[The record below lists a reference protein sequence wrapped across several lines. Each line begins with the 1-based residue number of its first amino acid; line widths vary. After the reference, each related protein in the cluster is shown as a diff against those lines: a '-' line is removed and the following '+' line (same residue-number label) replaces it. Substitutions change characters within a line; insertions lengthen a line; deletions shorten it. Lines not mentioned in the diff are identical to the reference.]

1 MRGDDK
7 MIISYLIGAVIVCLG
22 IFLLVRSV
30 KKEPTDGCYACSSKG
45 SCSKAGCNVIRDIK
59 TDEKK

>member
-1 MRGDDK
+1 
-7 MIISYLIGAVIVCLG
+7 MIVSYLIGAVIVFLG

-30 KKEPTDGCYACSSKG
+30 KREATDGCYACSSKG